1 MADMRGQQKE
11 TGIQVVHATAGR
23 VRLRSCGGA
32 SQQTLRT
39 AAQQLKQQEGVY
51 QVKLNEDTGSL
62 VVNFDVASLSIS
74 SLLSTIP
81 GYNCDSTMLSP
92 SSLSKAKSSSSA
104 NSFQKVSGEV
114 IEKLVPLTSGILMTR
129 ALGIGG
135 WLSLPIY
142 IATAAITREM
152 LQQLPSLVEEEQE
165 KDTEK
170 IEEQQESKGAEE
182 EKEKEVNISQFL
194 TLALAAKAFST
205 PETENVELENNSAT
219 GNSSESHP
227 LEENLNG
234 HRSIDVETIE
244 PDIKEETNS
253 LAPVFSEEEKSPLN
267 KAQMNGLCSGYNPSI
282 LWSFLDSIAN
292 MPDLST
298 EVIMGG

>member
-11 TGIQVVHATAGR
+11 TGIEVVHATAGR
-23 VRLRSCGGA
+23 VRLRSRGA
-32 SQQTLRT
+32 SQQNLRT

-51 QVKLNEDTGSL
+51 QVKLNENTGSL
-62 VVNFDVASLSIS
+62 VVNFDVASLSLS
-74 SLLSTIP
+74 SLLLTLP
-81 GYNCDSTMLSP
+81 GYNCDSKMLSS
-92 SSLSKAKSSSSA
+92 SSLSKAKSSSA
-104 NSFQKVSGEV
+104 KSFQKVSGEV
-114 IEKLVPLTSGILMTR
+114 IERLIPVTSGILMTR

-152 LQQLPSLVEEEQE
+152 LQQLPPLVEEEQE
-165 KDTEK
+165 KDTENR
-170 IEEQQESKGAEE
+170 EE
-182 EKEKEVNISQFL
+182 EKESTEAEEKKEKEVDISQFL
-194 TLALAAKAFST
+194 TLALAAKAFYT

>member
-11 TGIQVVHATAGR
+11 TGIEVVHATAGR
-23 VRLRSCGGA
+23 VRLRSRGA

-51 QVKLNEDTGSL
+51 QVKLNENTGSL
-62 VVNFDVASLSIS
+62 VVNFDVASVSLS
-74 SLLSTIP
+74 SLLLTLP
-81 GYNCDSTMLSP
+81 GYNCNSRMFSP
-92 SSLSKAKSSSSA
+92 SSLSKAKSSSA

-114 IEKLVPLTSGILMTR
+114 IERLIPLTSGILMTR
-129 ALGIGG
+129 TLGIGG

-152 LQQLPSLVEEEQE
+152 LQQLPPLVEKEQE

-170 IEEQQESKGAEE
+170 RQAEE
-182 EKEKEVNISQFL
+182 ESTEAEEKKEKEVDISQFL

-205 PETENVELENNSAT
+205 PETKNVELEDNSAT
-219 GNSSESHP
+219 GNSSGSRP

-234 HRSIDVETIE
+234 HRSVSVETIE

-267 KAQMNGLCSGYNPSI
+267 KAQLNGLCSGYNPSI
-282 LWSFLDSIAN
+282 LWSFLDSIAK

-298 EVIMGG
+298 EVMTGG

>member
-23 VRLRSCGGA
+23 VRLRSRGS

-62 VVNFDVASLSIS
+62 VVNFDVASVSLS
-74 SLLSTIP
+74 SLLLTLP
-81 GYNCDSTMLSP
+81 GYNCDSRMLSP
-92 SSLSKAKSSSSA
+92 SSLSKAKSSSA

-114 IEKLVPLTSGILMTR
+114 IERLIPVTSGILMTR
-129 ALGIGG
+129 ALGIVG

-152 LQQLPSLVEEEQE
+152 LQQLPPLVEEGEQE

-170 IEEQQESKGAEE
+170 IEEQQESKGAEQ

-194 TLALAAKAFST
+194 TLALAAKAFSAS
-205 PETENVELENNSAT
+205 ETESLELENNLAT
-219 GNSSESHP
+219 GNSSGSHP

-234 HRSIDVETIE
+234 HRSSRVETIE

-267 KAQMNGLCSGYNPSI
+267 KAQLNGLWSGYKSSI
-282 LWSFLDSIAN
+282 LRSFLDSIAN
-292 MPDLST
+292 IPDLST